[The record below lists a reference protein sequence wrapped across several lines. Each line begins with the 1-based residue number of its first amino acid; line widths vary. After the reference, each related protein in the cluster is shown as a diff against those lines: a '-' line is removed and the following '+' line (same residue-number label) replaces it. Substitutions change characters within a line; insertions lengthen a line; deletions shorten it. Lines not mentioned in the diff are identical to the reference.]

1 MVVADW
7 RVEAA
12 KVVAVDE
19 GAEATV
25 EVAVRV
31 EEAMA
36 AAAVMAAAAAKE
48 AAEEME
54 AEAALSRRTA
64 SPSFDLLASPPRSD
78 CRAHAQ
84 SRCQAPN
91 QTSSSSGRDEPRRA
105 PS

>member
-1 MVVADW
+1 MS
-7 RVEAA
+7 RQVEGAHTEKEA
-12 KVVAVDE
+12 TVVAVDM
-19 GAEATV
+19 AEA
-25 EVAVRV
+25 A
-31 EEAMA
+31 
-36 AAAVMAAAAAKE
+36 MAAAAAKE
-48 AAEEME
+48 VAEEME